1 MPIKCVIDP
10 ERVRKVPAQFS
21 WVDQRLVRERHI
33 ERCDAYAAALYLF
46 LVTVADAQGLSY
58 YSEASL
64 TRRLSMD
71 AARLSQARCDLMRA
85 GLIAYDK
92 PLYQVLA
99 LGPGGRGSSG
109 CVAGARELRAPE
121 SMSCVRF

>member
-1 MPIKCVIDP
+1 MLIKYVIDP
-10 ERVRKVPAQFS
+10 ERVRQVPAQFS
-21 WVDQRLVRERHI
+21 WVDQRLVRERYI

-92 PLYQVLA
+92 PLYQVLDLDA
-99 LGPGGRGSSG
+99 PLAAT
-109 CVAGARELRAPE
+109 AGVSPAHQRVRARINEAR
-121 SMSCVRF
+121 VRF